1 MRPPTAAPPTAARV
15 ASPAFNANKGCLV
28 ARKVAT
34 PATTEATDATATRI
48 IVLFYALLIY

>member
-15 ASPAFNANKGCLV
+15 AFPASNANQGCLV
-28 ARKVAT
+28 AKNVAT

-48 IVLFYALLIY
+48 FTLV